1 MAIIMASLVARRTLV
16 HGRRTFAAAGAALNI
31 KVPPEDALDYD
42 VVIVGGGPAGLAL
55 TAALCS
61 SCWFWATLAR
71 PLIDDP

>member
-1 MAIIMASLVARRTLV
+1 MASLVARRTLI
-16 HGRRTFAAAGAALNI
+16 HGRRTLATAATTPNVKGS
-31 KVPPEDALDYD
+31 PEDALDYD

-71 PLIDDP
+71 LLTNDP